1 MNRREVLKN
10 TTLFLGYS
18 LSAGALSELFIACQ
32 KEAQLNWKPV
42 FLSNNQANLIAEIAE
57 TILPK
62 TETPGAKE
70 LGVPQFIDKM
80 LKEMLSET
88 DQKAFLEDLEKFDE
102 TCEEANKKSF
112 IECNQQEREAF
123 LLKADK
129 EEGKLPPSA
138 WGITLV
144 AKPDPVAFFRRVKS
158 LTLLGFYT
166 SEKVGKEIL
175 SYDPVPG
182 TFIAC
187 MPLSEVGNAWNE

>member
-18 LSAGALSELFIACQ
+18 LSAGALSEFFIACQ
-32 KEAQLNWKPV
+32 KEAQLNWQPV
-42 FLSNNQANLIAEIAE
+42 FLTNNQANLIAEIAE

-80 LKEMLSET
+80 LKEMLSEA
-88 DQKAFLEDLEKFDE
+88 DQKAFVEDLEKFDE

-129 EEGKLPPSA
+129 EAGKLPPSA

-158 LTLLGFYT
+158 LTLLGYYT

-175 SYDPVPG
+175 SYDPIPG
-182 TFIAC
+182 EFIAC
-187 MPLSEVGNAWNE
+187 MPLSQVGNAWNE

>member
-18 LSAGALSELFIACQ
+18 LSAGALSELFIACH
-32 KEAQLNWKPV
+32 KEAQLNWQPV
-42 FLSNNQANLIAEIAE
+42 FLTNNQANLIAEITE

-80 LKEMLSET
+80 LKEMLSEA
-88 DQKAFLEDLEKFDE
+88 DQKAFVEDLEKFDK

-129 EEGKLPPSA
+129 EAGKLPPSA

-158 LTLLGFYT
+158 LTLLGYYT

-175 SYDPVPG
+175 SYDPIPG
-182 TFIAC
+182 EFIAC
-187 MPLSEVGNAWNE
+187 MPLSQVGNAWNE

>member
-32 KEAQLNWKPV
+32 KEAQLNWQPV

-80 LKEMLSET
+80 LKEMLSEA
-88 DQKAFLEDLEKFDE
+88 DQKAFVEDLEKFDE
-102 TCEEANKKSF
+102 TCEEANKKPF
-112 IECNQQEREAF
+112 IECNEQEREAF

-129 EEGKLPPSA
+129 EAGKLPPSA

-158 LTLLGFYT
+158 LTLLGYYT

-182 TFIAC
+182 AFIAC

>member
-10 TTLFLGYS
+10 TSLFLGYS

-42 FLSNNQANLIAEIAE
+42 FLSNNQANLIAEITE

-80 LKEMLSET
+80 LKDMLSEE
-88 DQKAFLEDLEKFDE
+88 DQKAFVEDLEKFDKS
-102 TCEEANKKSF
+102 CEEAYKKPF
-112 IECNQQEREAF
+112 IECTQTEKEAF

-129 EEGKLPPSA
+129 EAGKLPPSA

-144 AKPDPVAFFRRVKS
+144 AKPEPISFFRRLKS
-158 LTLLGFYT
+158 LTLLGYYT

-175 SYDPVPG
+175 SYDPIPG
-182 TFIAC
+182 EFIAC
-187 MPLSEVGNAWNE
+187 MPLDKVGNAWNE